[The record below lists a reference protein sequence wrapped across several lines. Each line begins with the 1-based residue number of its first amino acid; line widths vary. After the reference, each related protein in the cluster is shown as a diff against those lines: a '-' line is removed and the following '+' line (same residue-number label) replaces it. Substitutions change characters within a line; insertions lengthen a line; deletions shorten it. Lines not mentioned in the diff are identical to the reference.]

1 MAWRTALSLH
11 GFHLATVTTEPDA
24 MSPHQ
29 FDDFLQ
35 NKNVRFALAIACG
48 FLCGQGIHL
57 LMYAGNGA
65 DAMRGGGELLL
76 WGSLALANLA
86 RLHDNGIPG
95 IRLAI
100 YVGAGLIVAS
110 WLM

>member
-1 MAWRTALSLH
+1 
-11 GFHLATVTTEPDA
+11 

-29 FDDFLQ
+29 FDHLLQ
-35 NKNVRFALAIACG
+35 NKNVRIALAVACA

-57 LMYAGNGA
+57 LMYAHNGI

-76 WGSLALANLA
+76 WGSLALTNMA
-86 RLHDNGIPG
+86 RLHSDGIPG
-95 IRLAI
+95 IRLAM

>member
-1 MAWRTALSLH
+1 
-11 GFHLATVTTEPDA
+11 

-29 FDDFLQ
+29 FDHLLQ
-35 NKNVRFALAIACG
+35 NKNVRIALAVACA

-57 LMYAGNGA
+57 LMYAHNGI

-76 WGSLALANLA
+76 WGSLALANMA
-86 RLHDNGIPG
+86 RLHSDGIPG
-95 IRLAI
+95 IRLAM